1 MALLALLNQDILLEV
16 FQHVGRQRQSSET
29 HDDEPCHNDAE
40 TQTLARCARVCR
52 AFREP
57 SLRVLWEYLPSVL
70 PLLQLLAPH
79 FRKLEHGREG
89 DKDWGEGHEYDTYVR
104 AVPAYIATA
113 TSTDACATDSLI
125 GTYGYTK
132 RRPVDAISRIRR
144 VRSRPT

>member
-1 MALLALLNQDILLEV
+1 MSPPGMAHLALLNQDILFEV

-57 SLRVLWEYLPSVL
+57 SLRVLWEYLPSIL

-89 DKDWGEGHEYDTYVR
+89 DKSWGEGHEYDTYVR
-104 AVPAYIATA
+104 AVPACTATA
-113 TSTDACATDSLI
+113 SLRTDTCVTGSPI
-125 GTYGYTK
+125 GTYGYP
-132 RRPVDAISRIRR
+132 R
-144 VRSRPT
+144 